1 MKILYL
7 IPKTRWVHKVS
18 CARRHQIEAI
28 GRHPDVELKIS
39 GPGWDGFDGARQ
51 VEKRFKPDI
60 VHAYKPLEIPGYLS
74 VKSPKCI
81 SYNEMWCKEWTLK
94 EVRKSKSN
102 IVICHH
108 AQEADIYKILLPKRT
123 VVHIPHCAEKTV
135 FKDYG
140 LPKDIDVL
148 YTGISSKKFYP
159 LRQKLLKKVQPIIK
173 ARGYGF
179 QQFKH
184 PGYRLKNL
192 EAINR
197 HLVSYAKAL
206 NRAKIVVT
214 CSSKYKYALAKYA
227 EIGLCRTALCAD
239 VPGQTQEWFGKWM
252 IVIGQETPPEKI
264 AEKIIGYLKDQESL
278 KIKTDLAYYENLKCR
293 TMEHYAERFVKIVKE
308 YLNCI

>member
-1 MKILYL
+1 MKILYF
-7 IPKTRWVHKVS
+7 IPKKLWKTKVS

-28 GRHPDVELKIS
+28 GRHEEVELMIS
-39 GPGWDGFDGARQ
+39 GPGWNNFNGARQ
-51 VEKRFKPDI
+51 VEKSFNPDM
-60 VHAYKPLEIPGYLS
+60 VHAYKPLEIPGYDNI
-74 VKSPKCI
+74 KSTKCI
-81 SYNEMWCKEWTLK
+81 SYNEMWSKDWTLK
-94 EVRKSKSN
+94 EIHLSKSN

-108 AQEADIYKILLPKRT
+108 KQEAILYKKLLPDRK
-123 VVHIPHCAEKTV
+123 VVHIPHCAEKTI
-135 FKDYG
+135 FMDYG

-192 EAINR
+192 KAINR
-197 HLVSYAKAL
+197 HIRQYAKAL

-239 VPGQTQEWFGKWM
+239 VPGQDQEWYSKWM
-252 IVIGQETPPEKI
+252 IVIGQETPAPKI
-264 AEKIIGYLKDQESL
+264 ADKIIGYLKDKESL
-278 KIKTDLAYYENLKCR
+278 KKKTELAHQENLKWR
-293 TMEHYAERFVKIVKE
+293 TMEQYAQLFVGNCKE
-308 YLNCI
+308 YLDCI